1 MLHNVHRTRR
11 ALSAVLWIGAMSTAA
26 FSALACT
33 AKQEPAASNS
43 AATKT
48 ASEKA
53 PTAPAKSAVNAAEPA
68 KKPEAASDD
77 SKKLAAAPGEAASK
91 GAAPAVAANAPKKAA
106 ESATQEKAKPADAQS
121 PPPAATPKQTPPPP
135 PAPPVKTADG
145 KPAPDAKPVPNP
157 QDPNNTEVDPN
168 SKAKLTYEFGSDTK
182 NFGKVM
188 QGDVLNHTFVVQSS
202 GEEDLVIKQAKP
214 TCGCTVAQL
223 MVQQPDG
230 TMVPYQFG
238 SPVPPGKRVEIA
250 ATLHTQ
256 NKRGHASSR
265 INVFSNDPRGQSQFG
280 LEAEVDPFFQVNPAS
295 INFNTLSAKD
305 TATDKASI
313 STTRGEKVK
322 LSAVKDNMP
331 QGMKVDL
338 KALDADA
345 EGKASKW
352 ELVSAVGP
360 GLAEGNLAYAVPLKS
375 DLPIPGG
382 EKLPNGTM
390 PTYEVSLTIMGRVT
404 GMISFAPQ
412 FVSLGLIR
420 PGQVLSRTVRI
431 TSHDPEFKLTEPK
444 VTVQGRDTAEWEY
457 AKDFKVV
464 TRPAQSDKAG
474 ETAVDVELILNGMP
488 ESLNGSFNGILVI
501 QVGHPEKPEIRLP
514 ITGVCRGGPAPT
526 PAGGDAGPK

>member
-1 MLHNVHRTRR
+1 MLYIAQRTSR
-11 ALSAVLWIGAMSTAA
+11 AVRFALWCGCLSAVTFGSIACTSKVEPTPSAPASAAKTSTDKS
-26 FSALACT
+26 SALA
-33 AKQEPAASNS
+33 AKPASSDASAAKAASLLGS
-43 AATKT
+43 DKKAT
-48 ASEKA
+48 
-53 PTAPAKSAVNAAEPA
+53 
-68 KKPEAASDD
+68 EAASDKSHD
-77 SKKLAAAPGEAASK
+77 ASK
-91 GAAPAVAANAPKKAA
+91 SATEATAKSLVASDGAAIAAGAQAGDKSQGAQDTP
-106 ESATQEKAKPADAQS
+106 KPAG
-121 PPPAATPKQTPPPP
+121 QTPP
-135 PAPPVKTADG
+135 APVAKT
-145 KPAPDAKPVPNP
+145 PDVKPVPNP
-157 QDPNNTEVDPN
+157 QDPSTQEADPN

-188 QGDVLNHTFVVQSS
+188 QGDVLNHVFKLQSS

-214 TCGCTVAQL
+214 TCGCTVAQIT
-223 MVQQPDG
+223 VQQADG
-230 TMVPYQFG
+230 TMAPYTFG
-238 SPVPPGKRVEIA
+238 GPIPPGRKVEIS

-280 LEAEVDPFFQVNPAS
+280 LEAEVDPYFQVNPVS

-305 TATDKASI
+305 MATDKASI

-322 LSAVKDNMP
+322 LTAVKDNMP

-345 EGKASKW
+345 EGKASRW
-352 ELVSAVGP
+352 ELVSTVGP
-360 GLAEGNLAYAVPLKS
+360 GLAEGNLAFAVPLRS

-404 GMISFAPQ
+404 GMISFNPQ

-420 PGQVLSRTVRI
+420 PGQVVSRSVRI

-444 VTVQGRDTAEWEY
+444 VSVQGRDSADWEY
-457 AKDFKVV
+457 AKYFKSV
-464 TRPAQSDKAG
+464 TRPAQGEKPG

-488 ESLNGSFNGILVI
+488 ETLNGSFSGILSI
-501 QVGHPEKPEIRLP
+501 QVGHPEKPEIKLP
-514 ITGVCRGGPAPT
+514 ITGVCRGSPTPA
-526 PAGGDAGPK
+526 PAGGDPGPK